1 MVLAPLLLAGMAG
14 ACSSADSGTIQIL
27 TTNADTFT
35 GPPAVAT
42 LTVLAIDTSGDPPT
56 MLATGPISAA
66 TIDLGQQNESEVAAL
81 QVTGADANGVEL
93 VSGASLPVE
102 FGELTGVSLPIFVQR
117 VGQLVPLPPGPQ
129 GDARQ
134 APTIA
139 QFEGQYLFIGGGSD
153 PSLAATSQIYDFAQ
167 FALLPQPPTLPR
179 VPLSVAF
186 VGTVA
191 LLIDGSGSATY
202 FDFSDNSSTEATDL
216 AGGSFADVAG
226 GTTVISD
233 LGSEFIVG
241 ATRTGSPSRTVLEIN
256 PNDTS
261 NANYP
266 NGNLTWLFLT
276 EIRQGAA
283 AAWVS
288 GFGLVVAG
296 GSTTASGAELFTLPS
311 TSSTTTT
318 GDVATSGKAL
328 PFPPDP
334 SVGAGA
340 TAVTSVSASTVL
352 LAGGIVSLADG
363 GLSLQDAGVRII
375 DVGCPSNCSV
385 ITWETALPE
394 PIVSAQAFSLPSG
407 GAPAFVVGN
416 DPLLGITHAFLLTT
430 TAATEVPLN
439 PQHMNA
445 TATLSPVGSIVI
457 VGGADDIQ
465 SFVPA
470 P

>member
-1 MVLAPLLLAGMAG
+1 
-14 ACSSADSGTIQIL
+14 
-27 TTNADTFT
+27 
-35 GPPAVAT
+35 
-42 LTVLAIDTSGDPPT
+42 

-283 AAWVS
+283 AALKARS
-288 GFGLVVAG
+288 R
-296 GSTTASGAELFTLPS
+296 SEL
-311 TSSTTTT
+311 
-318 GDVATSGKAL
+318 
-328 PFPPDP
+328 
-334 SVGAGA
+334 
-340 TAVTSVSASTVL
+340 
-352 LAGGIVSLADG
+352 
-363 GLSLQDAGVRII
+363 
-375 DVGCPSNCSV
+375 
-385 ITWETALPE
+385 
-394 PIVSAQAFSLPSG
+394 
-407 GAPAFVVGN
+407 
-416 DPLLGITHAFLLTT
+416 
-430 TAATEVPLN
+430 
-439 PQHMNA
+439 
-445 TATLSPVGSIVI
+445 
-457 VGGADDIQ
+457 
-465 SFVPA
+465 
-470 P
+470 